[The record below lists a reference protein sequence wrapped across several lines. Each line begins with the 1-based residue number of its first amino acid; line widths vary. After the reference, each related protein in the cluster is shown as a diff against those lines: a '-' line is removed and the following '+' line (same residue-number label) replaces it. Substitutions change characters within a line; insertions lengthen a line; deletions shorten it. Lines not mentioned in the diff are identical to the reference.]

1 MTRRLTFTAPVVAPA
16 LAVAA
21 ALALSGCATATAPA
35 TPDASA
41 AIAAALADSRRPAAD
56 VARDAARKPAE
67 VIAFAGVKPGMT
79 IAEVAPGGGYYT
91 RLLAAAV
98 GPTGR
103 VYALMPAAFA
113 NRPGGLDG
121 INALAAAYPNVTVV
135 VADYATLQLPQAA
148 DLAWTT
154 ENYHDLNNGPDGT
167 IPTFLG
173 GIHRNLKPGGVF
185 FVEDHSAPG
194 TGTSATRTLHRIDPA
209 AVRQQV
215 EAAGFMQEASS
226 DVLHNPA
233 DNHTLGVQ
241 DPAIRGETDKFAL
254 RFRRK

>member
-1 MTRRLTFTAPVVAPA
+1 MTRRTPFAFA
-16 LAVAA
+16 AA
-21 ALALSGCATATAPA
+21 ALALSACTTATVPAAPDG
-35 TPDASA
+35 TA
-41 AIAAALADSRRPAAD
+41 AIAAAVSDSRRPAAD
-56 VARDAARKPAE
+56 VVRDAARKPAE

-113 NRPGGLDG
+113 TRPGGLDG
-121 INALAAAYPNVTVV
+121 INAIAAAYPNVTVV

-154 ENYHDLNNGPDGT
+154 ENYHDLNNAPEGT

-173 GIHRNLKPGGVF
+173 GIHRNLKPGGIF
-185 FVEDHSAPG
+185 FVEDHAAPG
-194 TGTSATRTLHRIDPA
+194 TGLTATRTLHRIDPV
-209 AVRQQV
+209 AVRQQL
-215 EAAGFMQEASS
+215 EGAGFVQEAVS

-233 DNHTLGVQ
+233 DNHALSVQ

-254 RFRRK
+254 RFRKK